1 MTVITH
7 AISEKKEQKTPLTD
21 AVDGIP
27 AQGRTPRDPE
37 SQSAIL
43 VQVQRNRLR
52 QVQSLT
58 TTCVFLCALGLFCA
72 GLFASFYVYQ
82 QYNQYRMRHFKGWCS
97 IPYVEDKADSDM
109 EQIESLMD
117 RMQALSDP
125 LSMDDSEPRISLLDD
140 EKNKGRRP
148 FRFFEEEFDLDLE
161 NEAYEKIE
169 VPEFSHGRKGRFIHD
184 FSFNKTAI
192 VDIEGGRCFILDL
205 NRSRV
210 LPPKSL
216 FDMIT
221 KLSSTYYDVDTE
233 MVRETYR
240 VKTPAV
246 DLKEDEVGMVIQREC
261 EPYNSYLLERM
272 TNPIV
277 KRSAFGE
284 EEKTFTE
291 LAGPKVSQ
299 FHIVNLDSVP
309 GRK

>member
-1 MTVITH
+1 
-7 AISEKKEQKTPLTD
+7 
-21 AVDGIP
+21 
-27 AQGRTPRDPE
+27 
-37 SQSAIL
+37 
-43 VQVQRNRLR
+43 
-52 QVQSLT
+52 
-58 TTCVFLCALGLFCA
+58 
-72 GLFASFYVYQ
+72 
-82 QYNQYRMRHFKGWCS
+82 MRHFKGWCG
-97 IPYVEDKADSDM
+97 IPYVAEDKADSDM

-125 LSMDDSEPRISLLDD
+125 LAMDDSEPRISLLDD

-148 FRFFEEEFDLDLE
+148 FRFLEGFDLDLE

-169 VPEFSHGRKGRFIHD
+169 VPDFSRGRKGRFIHD

-216 FDMIT
+216 YDMLT

-261 EPYNSYLLERM
+261 EPYYSYMLERM
-272 TNPIV
+272 TSPIF
-277 KRSAFGE
+277 KRSVFGGV
-284 EEKTFTE
+284 EKTFTE
-291 LAGPKVSQ
+291 FAGRKVSQ